1 MKDLLKRLFKTGFI
15 QWLQLVFIVLAIF
28 VIPIFPIDYVDNL
41 YTVVLST
48 ILFTS
53 IFSLK
58 SGWKK
63 TFVFALITFFILW
76 ISRILDL
83 PFLKFI
89 SSLLM
94 INFFIFIVIRLIIQ
108 IAKSKSVDEGV
119 IAEAISGYLLMGVM
133 YAYVVNIV
141 IYFNPESIVFPY
153 VDKATMADSVY
164 FTFVTISTLGYGDVL
179 PTIPIAR
186 SLAILISV
194 SGQVYLTVIIAMLV
208 GKYISGRAPV
218 NSENSNTDQ

>member
-1 MKDLLKRLFKTGFI
+1 MKDLLKRLFKNGFI
-15 QWLQLVFIVLAIF
+15 QILQLAFLIFAIF
-28 VIPIFPIDYVDNL
+28 IIPLFPVNWVDVL
-41 YTVVLST
+41 YTILLSA

-58 SGWKK
+58 SGWKR
-63 TFVFALITFFILW
+63 TFIFALITFFILW
-76 ISRILDL
+76 ISRMLNL

-89 SSLLM
+89 SSFM
-94 INFFIFIVIRLIIQ
+94 VISFFIVLVVRLIIQ
-108 IAKSKSVDEGV
+108 IAKSKYVDEGV
-119 IAEAISGYLLMGVM
+119 IAEAISGYLLLGVM
-133 YAYVVNIV
+133 FAYVVDV
-141 IYFNPESIVFPY
+141 VTYFYPESINFPN
-153 VDKATMADSVY
+153 VDIVTMADSVY

-208 GKYISGRAPV
+208 GKYISGKPPV
-218 NSENSNTDQ
+218 NSETSKTDK